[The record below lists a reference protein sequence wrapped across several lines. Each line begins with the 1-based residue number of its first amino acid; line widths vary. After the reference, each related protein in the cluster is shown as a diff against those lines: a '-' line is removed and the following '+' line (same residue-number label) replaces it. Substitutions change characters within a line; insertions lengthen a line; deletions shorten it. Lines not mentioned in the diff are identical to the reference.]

1 MQAIGATT
9 PAFTAALALLM
20 LAKKESLATYS
31 ALVPVVAGIVLATG
45 FEPSYNAVGF
55 SAAMAAT
62 AARAVKAIIQVL
74 ACSTV
79 YLQPRPRD
87 WAELVMFVACSSA
100 DDLGCERGKRLM
112 CSLCAAT
119 PAES

>member
-1 MQAIGATT
+1 MAHTPNELASSCSRRLCSLTQAIGATT

-62 AARAVKAIIQVL
+62 AARAVKAIIQVPAL
-74 ACSTV
+74 N
-79 YLQPRPRD
+79 PRPLDSLVTAQAMRD
-87 WAELVMFVACSSA
+87 WTKFVMFVQQ
-100 DDLGCERGKRLM
+100 
-112 CSLCAAT
+112 
-119 PAES
+119 